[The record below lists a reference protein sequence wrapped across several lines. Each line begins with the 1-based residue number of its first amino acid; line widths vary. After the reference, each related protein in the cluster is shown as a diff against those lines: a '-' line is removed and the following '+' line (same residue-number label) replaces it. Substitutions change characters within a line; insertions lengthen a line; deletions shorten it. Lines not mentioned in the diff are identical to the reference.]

1 MKRTK
6 ILEIYALRV
15 LNNLIRKNHLFTKL
29 IFKIK
34 LPNNNDI
41 HWDFTTL
48 ALKKVLDQLTEYD
61 NEILEIGTGPYAILS
76 LYLFKK
82 GYYGIVAT
90 DINADYITSAMQ
102 TASFNDADLPI
113 VKSNL
118 FTNIVNKYDIIFF
131 NSVYIPETIGKQL
144 GLNRFHSSKTHW
156 CGGDT
161 GTETIDRFLHHAS
174 HYLQNDGKI
183 LLGFNPHYLPSEKVH
198 DLCQHFGYHIT
209 QEVKSLLLPSIVLIL
224 QEGKK

>member
-1 MKRTK
+1 MK
-6 ILEIYALRV
+6 ILKIYALCV
-15 LNNLIRKNHLFTKL
+15 LNNLIRKNHLLTKL

-34 LPNNNDI
+34 PLNNNDI

-48 ALKKVLDQLTEYD
+48 ALKKVLDQLIKYD
-61 NEILEIGTGPYAILS
+61 HEILEIGTGPYAILS

-82 GYYGIVAT
+82 GYYRIVAT
-90 DINADYITSAMQ
+90 DISADYIASAMQ
-102 TASFNDADLPI
+102 TASFNDADLAI

-118 FTNIVNKYDIIFF
+118 FTNISNKYDIIFF
-131 NSVYIPETIGKQL
+131 NSVYIPEVIGKQM
-144 GLNRFHSSKTHW
+144 GLNRLHSSKTHW
-156 CGGDT
+156 CGGRYGNEVIREFLRDANC
-161 GTETIDRFLHHAS
+161 FLHD
-174 HYLQNDGKI
+174 NGRI

-209 QEVKSLLLPSIVLIL
+209 QEVKPLLLPSIVLIL